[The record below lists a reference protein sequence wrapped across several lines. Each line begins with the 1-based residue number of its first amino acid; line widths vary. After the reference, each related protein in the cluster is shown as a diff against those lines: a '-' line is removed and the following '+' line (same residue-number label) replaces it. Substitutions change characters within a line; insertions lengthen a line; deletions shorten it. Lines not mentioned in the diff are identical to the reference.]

1 MMNGVVRDAPRVSGQ
16 VGLLRAVHDH
26 QGSTRAA
33 VARELGMTSGFAAE
47 TIARLTARQLLIE
60 RPAPPSGVRGRPTMS
75 LHPHPDGP
83 LVAIAAVAHE
93 AWEVAAMQLGGAK
106 LESVKR
112 HHRRDRRA
120 VLAAVAAELARV
132 EHRYRDRIRAAA
144 VSVPGTVIGKILA
157 QAPNLGWHDV
167 DLSALW
173 PDGGTDRPLLTGND
187 ATFAAIAESRR
198 GAAMGGGTT
207 LHVYMDAGVGGAI
220 MDGDRVLLGASGMAG
235 EFGHMPFG
243 DLSQR
248 CRCGAMGCW
257 NTSLDGMALATM
269 LHRRAPADEVSYT
282 RNVIAAARDGG
293 ADELEAIR
301 TVGRS
306 FGRGVAGL
314 VNALDPGIVT
324 IGGLGRDLLDV
335 AGEHVKHTY
344 LDGLMKFRTA
354 PAPALTPAH
363 FGDDAPLIGA
373 AEDAFSV
380 VLTDE
385 GLRAWSSRG

>member
-1 MMNGVVRDAPRVSGQ
+1 MDGVVRDAPRVLGE

-33 VARELGMTSGFAAE
+33 LAREMGMTSGFAAE

-93 AWEVAAMQLGGAK
+93 VWEVAAMQLGGAK

-120 VLAAVAAELARV
+120 VLAAVAAALATRSWS
-132 EHRYRDRIRAAA
+132 RGRIRAAA
-144 VSVPGTVIGKILA
+144 VSVPGTVTGKMLA

-187 ATFAAIAESRR
+187 ATFAAIAESRGGGR
-198 GAAMGGGTT
+198 QWAAPPRCTSTWMPASAAPSWTATASCWGPPVWPVSSAICPLVICRSGAAVAPWAVGTP
-207 LHVYMDAGVGGAI
+207 
-220 MDGDRVLLGASGMAG
+220 ASTALPWQPCCIVVRRPTRSVHP
-235 EFGHMPFG
+235 ER
-243 DLSQR
+243 D
-248 CRCGAMGCW
+248 CGRW
-257 NTSLDGMALATM
+257 
-269 LHRRAPADEVSYT
+269 
-282 RNVIAAARDGG
+282 DGG
-293 ADELEAIR
+293 AHELEAIR

-314 VNALDPGIVT
+314 VDALDPDIVT

-335 AGEHVKHTY
+335 AGEQVKQTY

-385 GLRAWSSRG
+385 GLRAWSSR